1 MRASPII
8 IRVTICSMNISS
20 IAKNIWN
27 MMIFL
32 PNVSVYENSILIIKN
47 TEMKKQLT
55 KKCLRFHSIASPI
68 CSSYSFNS
76 TFAVSSG
83 YSSESSNDISRRP
96 LLRSFSMSLI
106 IIFSCFFE
114 GLYIMAS
121 DPLNINT
128 HDMSRNA
135 SPSLPLFH
143 ITFLDSSIYSPQS
156 DQSFTMLSNQVL
168 SCKYLSMRATST
180 AGMLAMVV
188 PTAGCLKRT
197 RDMCMKRRAGERL

>member
-1 MRASPII
+1 
-8 IRVTICSMNISS
+8 
-20 IAKNIWN
+20 
-27 MMIFL
+27 
-32 PNVSVYENSILIIKN
+32 
-47 TEMKKQLT
+47 MKKQLT

-68 CSSYSFNS
+68 CSSCSFNW

-96 LLRSFSMSLI
+96 LLRSLSISLI
-106 IIFSCFFE
+106 IIFSYFLD
-114 GLYIMAS
+114 GLNIMAS
-121 DPLNINT
+121 EPLNINT
-128 HDMSRNA
+128 HDMRRNA

-156 DQSFTMLSNQVL
+156 DQSFVRSSNHVL
-168 SCKYLSMRATST
+168 SWRYLSMRATST